1 MIIQKSMDAFQMLG
15 IATIIKWFHID
26 LFIMILPRRALKS
39 QNIILYIYNDIKKI
53 SPKLIAAGKLFW
65 VIDFILYL
73 KNYEISFCH
82 YILIKIVHN
91 ALEKWVFYRKKTGIT
106 DFYGF
111 QS

>member
-1 MIIQKSMDAFQMLG
+1 MKFPL
-15 IATIIKWFHID
+15 
-26 LFIMILPRRALKS
+26 
-39 QNIILYIYNDIKKI
+39 
-53 SPKLIAAGKLFW
+53 KLIAADNFLSHW
-65 VIDFILYL
+65 LHFIF